1 MTYKIYE
8 CIFLKSKCAE
18 SVLQTFK
25 YDFRKLLVVLCMEVI
40 LIVFELDEN
49 TDELTSAVF

>member
-1 MTYKIYE
+1 MYFSEIKVQNLYYR
-8 CIFLKSKCAE
+8 
-18 SVLQTFK
+18 VQTFK
-25 YDFRKLLVVLCMEVI
+25 YDFRKLLLVLCMEVI